1 MLLNCYGPRRRK
13 VASQKWRFLVKR
25 ASLVVSFWV
34 VSIVFVAMIDAD
46 ANPYDLTDGI
56 LPFGASQY
64 GEAPLYGGVPQY
76 GGALQPSGALQY
88 GEVLQPGIGGGQI
101 MMASYYG
108 YSHAGHMTASGVPFD
123 PMGFT
128 AAHKT
133 MPLGTP
139 LLVSYGGKSVEVTVN
154 DRGPYG
160 DGIDIDLSQAAAEAI
175 GLTGPG
181 IAPVEVVVL

>member
-1 MLLNCYGPRRRK
+1 M
-13 VASQKWRFLVKR
+13 A
-25 ASLVVSFWV
+25 
-34 VSIVFVAMIDAD
+34 FVAMIDAD

-56 LPFGASQY
+56 LPFEASQY
-64 GEAPLYGGVPQY
+64 SEAPLYGGVPQS
-76 GGALQPSGALQY
+76 GEALQPSVALQY
-88 GEVLQPGIGGGQI
+88 GEAPQLGIGGGQI

-181 IAPVEVVVL
+181 IAPIEVVVL

>member
-1 MLLNCYGPRRRK
+1 
-13 VASQKWRFLVKR
+13 
-25 ASLVVSFWV
+25 
-34 VSIVFVAMIDAD
+34 
-46 ANPYDLTDGI
+46 
-56 LPFGASQY
+56 
-64 GEAPLYGGVPQY
+64 
-76 GGALQPSGALQY
+76 
-88 GEVLQPGIGGGQI
+88 

-133 MPLGTP
+133 LPLGTP

-175 GLTGPG
+175 ELTGPG
-181 IAPVEVVVL
+181 VAPVEVVVL

>member
-1 MLLNCYGPRRRK
+1 
-13 VASQKWRFLVKR
+13 LVKR

-46 ANPYDLTDGI
+46 ANPYDFTDGI

-64 GEAPLYGGVPQY
+64 GEA
-76 GGALQPSGALQY
+76 LQPGGALQY
-88 GEVLQPGIGGGQI
+88 GEVPQPGIGAGQI

-108 YSHAGHMTASGVPFD
+108 YSHAGNMTASGVPFD
-123 PMGFT
+123 PHGFT

-154 DRGPYG
+154 DRGPYV

-181 IAPVEVVVL
+181 VAPVEVVVL